1 MGFEVTREKSIN
13 FDFIMVPLR
22 EKSIKVWY
30 SKAQLRGPKGYY
42 KTLRVWGLAFGVYG
56 VRPRV

>member
-42 KTLRVWGLAFGVYG
+42 KTLRVWGLAFGV
-56 VRPRV
+56 